1 MNTAISLRRQF
12 VNAGLLVALTCLVY
26 APAVSQISAG
36 WKTPLDGSDSEP
48 VVYDGTIY
56 IGSFDGSVY
65 AIDPKS
71 GKHIW
76 RYQTGVGL
84 ISGPEITVTSGNT
97 FEETL
102 GAALGASEQRKG
114 KREISATPVIEHETV
129 YIGSKDFK
137 FYALDAKTGTLKWAT
152 DIEHSIS
159 RKALIAGET
168 ILVHGVGPEA
178 FRNAIYA
185 LEKKDGRVIWST
197 EGKADVSYPAVSGN
211 VAYYGR
217 RANAEKGRGADATI
231 SFIDAVEISTGKIL
245 WTQEFRGYPPEET
258 FVSSDL
264 VYISFFKGGGIIQLP
279 NDKGLASAPSFM
291 DVFALRASSGEQ
303 AWKFSAGPFGP
314 SRPPEL
320 VAGQEH
326 IYFVAPQGVHA
337 VNKNTGKQ
345 EWFLEGTFSQYSM
358 AIGEFL
364 FVQGDSMRRDDQVY
378 AIDTKTGR
386 VAWSYRDKNLFHT
399 RVVGET
405 LYISAEQSLIAL
417 NASTGK
423 DLWKFKTGGIF
434 RDGPRVSASSVV
446 FGNHVIFPTRTIRI
460 WGRDTI
466 QIQGH
471 LYSVDRVTGQ
481 IE

>member
-1 MNTAISLRRQF
+1 MTSSNITFA
-12 VNAGLLVALTCLVY
+12 AGALICMLS
-26 APAVSQISAG
+26 APAVSQVSSG
-36 WKTPLDGSDSEP
+36 WKIPFDGGDSEP

-97 FEETL
+97 FQETL

-152 DIEHSIS
+152 DIDHPIS

-168 ILVHGVGPEA
+168 ILVHGVGPQGL
-178 FRNAIYA
+178 RKAIYA
-185 LEKKDGRVIWST
+185 LERNDGRVIWST
-197 EGKADVSYPAVSGN
+197 EGKVDVSYPAVTGN
-211 VAYYGR
+211 VTYYGR

-231 SFIDAVEISTGKIL
+231 SFIDAAEISTGKIL
-245 WTQEFRGYPPEET
+245 WTREFRGYPPEET

-264 VYISFFKGGGIIQLP
+264 VYVSFEKGGGLITLP
-279 NDKGLASAPSFM
+279 NGSLSSAPSTM
-291 DVFALRASSGEQ
+291 DVFALRASSGEL
-303 AWKFSAGPFGP
+303 AWKYSTGPFMS

-326 IYFVAPQGVHA
+326 LYFVLPQGVHA

-345 EWFLEGTFSQYSM
+345 DWFLGGTFSQYSM

-364 FVQGDSMRRDDQVY
+364 FVHGDSMRRDDQIY
-378 AIDTKTGR
+378 AIDTKTGK
-386 VAWSYRDKNLFHT
+386 VVWSYRDKNLFYT
-399 RVVGET
+399 RVVGDS
-405 LYISAEQSLIAL
+405 LYISAEQSLVAL

-423 DLWKFKTGGIF
+423 DLWKFKTGGLF
-434 RDGPRVSASSVV
+434 TDGPGVSASSVA
-446 FGNHVIFPTRTIRI
+446 FGNHIIFPTRTTRI
-460 WGRDTI
+460 WGKGTI

-471 LYSVDRVTGQ
+471 LYSLDRETGK